1 MLLDLN
7 TLMTFTFRPYKVDPL
22 IKCFSSGSPSFYL
35 PTNDGPG
42 SATKITTVIIVAL
55 YSFPVAVRI
64 IPTSPLV
71 DMILYRVEPSGGRLQ
86 VDDMFYIN
94 RNRH

>member
-7 TLMTFTFRPYKVDPL
+7 TLMTFTFRPYYKVDPL
-22 IKCFSSGSPSFYL
+22 IKSFLSGSPPFYL
-35 PTNDGPG
+35 PNQ
-42 SATKITTVIIVAL
+42 VIIVAL

-71 DMILYRVEPSGGRLQ
+71 DMILYRVEPSGGRFQ
-86 VDDMFYIN
+86 VDDMFYI
-94 RNRH
+94 RIWDSWH